1 MMKRLLIL
9 LISVLLTLSLAGCL
23 AELPSPDDSENGTTD
38 HQEQTEDSIED
49 AKEPNQAPSQNPE
62 EQTTQKQEGDDLAA
76 CYIEYFFYSVADLHT
91 YVTTGSDDLTDYSA
105 PPAYAFEDMLASKVI
120 LACGYTSLME
130 LFEFDESLFDM
141 VEASFSYS
149 DSRKMCYRYYLDDV
163 CVTVF
168 PMKQRSLIDCYSEHR
183 QETLTVQDLAAYS
196 AESITAQRGHV
207 LRRVGDIEVIYYI
220 KDSVTKEAHVMMGD
234 TYVIVNCAIY
244 SDKNTVAQ
252 EFADFMTDEKTAAFA
267 KLFSSDDVVLQSVI
281 ANADQAS

>member
-1 MMKRLLIL
+1 MKRLVIL
-9 LISVLLTLSLAGCL
+9 LIAVLIVLPLASCSTDTPSLD
-23 AELPSPDDSENGTTD
+23 PSENSTTN
-38 HQEQTEDSIED
+38 HREQTQDSTEDS
-49 AKEPNQAPSQNPE
+49 KESNETSSRNPE
-62 EQTTQKQEGDDLAA
+62 EQTTQKQEDGYDA

-207 LRRVGDIEVIYYI
+207 LRTVGDTEVIYYV
-220 KDSVTKEAHVMMGD
+220 KDGVTREAHVMMGNA
-234 TYVIVNCAIY
+234 YVIVNCAIY

>member
-1 MMKRLLIL
+1 MKRLVIL
-9 LISVLLTLSLAGCL
+9 LIAVLIVLPLASCSTDTPSLD
-23 AELPSPDDSENGTTD
+23 PSENSTTN
-38 HQEQTEDSIED
+38 HREQTQDSAEDS
-49 AKEPNQAPSQNPE
+49 KESNETSSRNPE

-207 LRRVGDIEVIYYI
+207 LRTVGDTEVIYYV
-220 KDSVTKEAHVMMGD
+220 KDGVTREAHVMMGNA
-234 TYVIVNCAIY
+234 YVIVNCAIY